1 MLAWLAPIIVFGLVV
16 FVHELGHFLA
26 AKSMGVYCP
35 RFSIGFG
42 PALWKRRHG
51 ETQYMISLLPLGG
64 YVRMASRDDE
74 AMAFLE
80 GGAPER
86 SDDEPSTVGASGAPP
101 LAEPHLKDGVT
112 PEDWD
117 PEALVPFGP
126 RPVPKHRFFESKRLP
141 ARLFILLAGVT
152 MNVLLALVVNVGV
165 YAGYGRPYLAP
176 VVDSVLPGQPAQRA
190 GMLSGDSIAAVAGQP
205 VRTWEEVVSRVSA
218 SAGTPLALDV
228 VRRDG
233 TRAQLRVVPEATK
246 LSDEITGEERTL
258 GRIGAAARTDVVGR
272 EHVGLGESVGEGWT
286 ATWRGAG
293 LVVDVVQALFAGRVG
308 VENLGGPIAIAR
320 SSVQAARGGLENL
333 LALIAFLSINV
344 AVLNLLPIPILD
356 GGQVLMNVAEA
367 VKGSPF
373 GPRTRDVILRVGLMA
388 IALLFVVVMF
398 NDIKSLVQGWLP

>member
-176 VVDSVLPGQPAQRA
+176 VVDSVLPGQPAQLA

-272 EHVGLGESVGEGWT
+272 EQVGLGESVGEGWT

-398 NDIKSLVQGWLP
+398 NDLKSLVQGWLQ

>member
-1 MLAWLAPIIVFGLVV
+1 
-16 FVHELGHFLA
+16 
-26 AKSMGVYCP
+26 
-35 RFSIGFG
+35 
-42 PALWKRRHG
+42 
-51 ETQYMISLLPLGG
+51 
-64 YVRMASRDDE
+64 MASREDE

-80 GGAPER
+80 GGTTER
-86 SDDEPSTVGASGAPP
+86 GVDDPPTVGASGSPP
-101 LAEPHLKDGVT
+101 LAEPHIREGVT

-117 PEALVPFGP
+117 PDALVPFGP
-126 RPVPKHRFFESKRLP
+126 KPVPEHRFFESKRLP

-152 MNVLLALVVNVGV
+152 MNVVLALVVNVGV

-176 VVDSVLPGQPAQRA
+176 VVDSVLPGQPAQLS
-190 GMLSGDSIAAVAGQP
+190 GMLAGDSIAAVEGRP
-205 VRTWEEVVSRVSA
+205 VRTWEEVVNQVGA
-218 SAGTPLALDV
+218 SAGMPLVLDV

-233 TRAQLRVVPEATK
+233 TRAQLRVVPEATAV
-246 LSDEITGEERTL
+246 SDQITGEERTL

-286 ATWRGAG
+286 ATWRGAS

-320 SSVQAARGGLENL
+320 SSVQAARGGMENL

-356 GGQVLMNVAEA
+356 GGQILMNIAET

-373 GPRTRDVILRVGLMA
+373 GPRTRDVILRIGLLA

-398 NDIKSLVQGWLP
+398 NDIKSLVQAWIP

>member
-86 SDDEPSTVGASGAPP
+86 ADDEPSTVGASGAPP
-101 LAEPHLKDGVT
+101 LAEPHLRDGVT

-126 RPVPKHRFFESKRLP
+126 RPVPAHRFFESKRLP

-272 EHVGLGESVGEGWT
+272 EQVGLGESVGDGWT